1 MYGWTGR
8 CLRVNLS
15 ENKHWVE
22 EIDPKLLDK
31 FLGGRGLG
39 VKVYSDE
46 VDPQTDPLGP
56 ENKLIF
62 VSGPMVGTGAVT
74 GASCNVVTKSAL
86 SGTIACAKM
95 RGHFGAEL
103 KFAGFDMI
111 IIEGRAES
119 PVILSILDDKVR
131 VRPALEYWGRTTSET
146 EEVFK
151 KNLDDEWA
159 ARETYLVSIGP
170 AGEKLVPLANIV
182 NDGFLSVGGAGIGAV
197 MGSKNLKAIAVK
209 GSHSL
214 LVADS
219 DRFVRVVTTLINKLN
234 SAPFTSRSMTVWGP
248 AFLVDVCFQK
258 GILPYRNFQVA
269 AFSGSKDIQ
278 IETLSNVF
286 ALRSSGCFAC
296 PIGCIKKTDMKN
308 PLFKG
313 IGVAPTY
320 LPIGALGL
328 NCGIRDLTAIGMA
341 NIICAE
347 MGLDSVAAGGTVA
360 TGMELVERGIADR
373 DTLKLELRF
382 GHEEDLLQALTL
394 MATKKGHA
402 ERIGKGGQAL
412 AQEYGQ
418 PKRFMGV
425 KGIPMAPFD
434 PRCIQGMGLHFAVSN
449 CGPHH
454 LYAYTFIE
462 EVLNVHEQ
470 FDPWDTEGKPELVKR
485 CQDMAAVID
494 CLGLCNWPLMGL
506 KFNNFVPMI
515 NSCLS
520 TDYRVDDLLRIG
532 ERIWNQ
538 ERLFN
543 IRAGF
548 DHTHD
553 TLPERFLREPIQ
565 DGPAQGQISKV
576 DEMLPRYYDLRGW
589 SDRGEPLPETL
600 KALELTTPF
609 SLNPK
614 SKIQN
619 PKS

>member
-8 CLRVNLS
+8 CLRVNLT
-15 ENKHWVE
+15 EGKQRVE
-22 EIDPKLLDK
+22 EIDPELLDK

-62 VSGPMVGTGAVT
+62 VSGPLVGTGAVT

-103 KFAGFDMI
+103 KFSGFDMI
-111 IIEGRAES
+111 IVEGRAES
-119 PVILSILDDKVR
+119 PVILSILDDKIN

-151 KNLDDEWA
+151 KNLDDKWA

-170 AGEKLVPLANIV
+170 AGERLVPLANIV
-182 NDGFLSVGGAGIGAV
+182 NDGFLSVGGTGIGAV

-209 GSHSL
+209 GTHSL
-214 LVADS
+214 SIADS

-234 SAPFTSRSMTVWGP
+234 SAPFTSHSMSAWGS
-248 AFLVDVCFQK
+248 AFFIDLCYQK
-258 GILPYRNFQVA
+258 GMLPQKNFQGA
-269 AFSGSKDIQ
+269 AFRESKDIGT
-278 IETLSNVF
+278 EALSNTF

-296 PIGCIKKTDMKN
+296 PIACLKKTDVN
-308 PLFKG
+308 YPLFKG
-313 IGVAPTY
+313 KGMAPTY
-320 LPIGALGL
+320 WAIGALGL
-328 NCGIRDLTAIGMA
+328 NCGVSDLSTIGVA
-341 NIICAE
+341 NMICAE
-347 MGLDSVAAGGTVA
+347 MGLDPIAAGGTVA
-360 TGMELVERGIADR
+360 TAMELVKKGIADTN
-373 DTLKLELRF
+373 TLKLEFRF
-382 GHEEDLLQALTL
+382 GQGEDLLQALTL

-402 ERIGKGGQAL
+402 KRIGRGGQAM
-412 AQEYGQ
+412 AGEYGA
-418 PKRFMGV
+418 PKSFMGV
-425 KGIPMAPFD
+425 KGLAMAPFD
-434 PRCIQGMGLHFAVSN
+434 PRSIQGMGLHFATCN
-449 CGPHH
+449 YGPHH

-462 EVLNVHEQ
+462 EVLNVHEEV
-470 FDPWDTEGKPELVKR
+470 DPLTTEGKPELVKR
-485 CQDMAAVID
+485 YQDMAAVMD
-494 CLGLCNWPLMGL
+494 SLGLCNWPLMGL

-515 NSCLS
+515 NSCLD
-520 TDYRVDDLLRIG
+520 TDYRADDLLRIG
-532 ERIWNQ
+532 ERIWNL

-553 TLPERFLREPIQ
+553 TLPERFLKEPIQ

-589 SDRGEPLPETL
+589 NHRGEPMPETL
-600 KALELTTPF
+600 KALGL
-609 SLNPK
+609 
-614 SKIQN
+614 
-619 PKS
+619 